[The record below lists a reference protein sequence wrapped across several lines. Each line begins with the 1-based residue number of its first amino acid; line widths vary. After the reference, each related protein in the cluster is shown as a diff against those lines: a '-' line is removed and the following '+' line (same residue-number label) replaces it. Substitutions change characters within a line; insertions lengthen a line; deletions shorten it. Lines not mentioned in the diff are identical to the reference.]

1 MAKTDVLYEV
11 QDQIGIITLNRPE
24 KMNAMTHEMF
34 DLFEDIVGRILRDD
48 NVRAVILTGKG
59 KYFCAGTDL
68 SGDVPQPFET
78 ELRYMK
84 SKVKTTDTFNMW
96 FFASIPKPVICA
108 LNGAAVGAGSEYPL
122 QCDIRIAAQS
132 AKWGEVFVRRGLI
145 PDTGAGT
152 YLLPHIVGFSKAAEL
167 CMSGEIIDANEM
179 LRIGLVH
186 QVVPDDQLM
195 PAAMELAKKFLKAA
209 PLAIRMTKQLLYMG
223 LERTIEHH
231 AEATRYCFQLA
242 TKTED
247 MVEGIKSF
255 LEKRDPVW
263 KNR

>member
-1 MAKTDVLYEV
+1 MAKTDVLYEK
-11 QDQIGIITLNRPE
+11 QDHIGIITLNRPD

-34 DLFEDIVGRILRDD
+34 DLFENITAEIRKDD
-48 NVRAVILTGKG
+48 DVRAVILTGKG
-59 KYFCAGTDL
+59 KCFCAGTDL

-84 SKVKTTDTFNMW
+84 SKETTTSTFNMW
-96 FFASIPKPVICA
+96 FFTSIPKPVICA
-108 LNGAAVGAGSEYPL
+108 INGPAVGAGAEYPL
-122 QCDIRIAAQS
+122 QCDIRIAGQS
-132 AKWGEVFVRRGLI
+132 AKWGEIFVRRGLI

-152 YLLPHIVGFSKAAEL
+152 YILPHIVGFSKACEL

-195 PAAMELAKKFLKAA
+195 LVAMEIAKKFLKAA
-209 PLAIRMTKQLLYMG
+209 PLAVRMTKQLLYMG

-231 AEATRYCFQLA
+231 AEATRYCFHLA
-242 TKTED
+242 TQTED
-247 MVEGIKSF
+247 MIEGIKSF

-263 KNR
+263 KNK

>member
-1 MAKTDVLYEV
+1 MARTDVLYEKK
-11 QDQIGIITLNRPE
+11 DQIGIITLNRPE
-24 KMNAMTHEMF
+24 KMNAMTHEMLA
-34 DLFEDIVGRILRDD
+34 LFLEITEQIRKDD
-48 NVRAVILTGKG
+48 DVRAVILTGKG
-59 KYFCAGTDL
+59 KCFCAGTDL
-68 SGDVPQPFET
+68 SGDVPEAVET
-78 ELRYMK
+78 ELNYLK
-84 SKVKTTDTFNMW
+84 SKDTTIYSYNAW

-108 LNGAAVGAGSEYPL
+108 LNGPAVGAGSEYPL
-122 QCDIRIAAQS
+122 HCDIRIAGKS

-167 CMSGEIIDANEM
+167 CMSGEVIDAEEM

-186 QVVPDDQLM
+186 EVVPDDELM
-195 PAAMELAKKFLKAA
+195 PAAMKLASKFLKAA
-209 PLAIRMTKQLLYMG
+209 PLAVKMTKQLLYMG
-223 LERTIEHH
+223 LQRTIDHH
-231 AEATRYCFQLA
+231 SEATRYCFQLA

-247 MVEGIKSF
+247 MMEGINSF

>member
-1 MAKTDVLYEV
+1 MAKTDVLYEK

-34 DLFEDIVGRILRDD
+34 SLFESIIKEIRGDD
-48 NVRAVILTGKG
+48 DVRAVILTGKG
-59 KYFCAGTDL
+59 KCFCAGTDL
-68 SGDVPQPFET
+68 SGDVPLSIDTQ
-78 ELRYMK
+78 LGYMK
-84 SKVKTTDTFNMW
+84 SKESTTSSFNTW
-96 FFASIPKPVICA
+96 FFTSIPKPIICA
-108 LNGAAVGAGSEYPL
+108 INGPAVGAGSEYPL
-122 QCDIRIAAQS
+122 QCDIRIAGQS

-152 YLLPHIVGFSKAAEL
+152 YLLPHIVGFSKACEL
-167 CMSGEIIDANEM
+167 CFSGEVIDADEM

-186 QVVPDDQLM
+186 QVVPNEQLM
-195 PAAMELAKKFLKAA
+195 PTAMELARKFLKAA
-209 PLAIRMTKQLLYMG
+209 PLAVKMTKQLMYMG

-231 AEATRYCFQLA
+231 YEATHNCFQLA

-255 LEKRDPVW
+255 LEKRNPVW

>member
-1 MAKTDVLYEV
+1 MAITDVLYEL
-11 QDQIGIITLNRPE
+11 QDHIGIITLNRPE
-24 KMNAMTHEMF
+24 KMNTLTHEML
-34 DLFEDIVGRILRDD
+34 DLFENITKEIRGDD
-48 NVRAVILTGKG
+48 DVRAVILTGKG

-68 SGDVPQPFET
+68 SSDVPQSFNT

-84 SKVKTTDTFNMW
+84 SKDSTTDTFSQW
-96 FFASIPKPVICA
+96 LFTSIPKPIICA
-108 LNGAAVGAGSEYPL
+108 INGPAVGAGSEYPL

-152 YLLPHIVGFSKAAEL
+152 YLLPHIVGISKACEL
-167 CMSGEIIDANEM
+167 CFSGEVIDANEM

-195 PAAMELAKKFLKAA
+195 STAMELAQKFLKAA
-209 PLAIRMTKQLLYMG
+209 PLAVQMTKQLLYMG

-231 AEATRYCFQLA
+231 HEATRYCFQLA
-242 TKTED
+242 AKTED
-247 MVEGIKSF
+247 AVEGVRSF
-255 LEKRDPVW
+255 LEKRAPIW

>member
-1 MAKTDVLYEV
+1 MAKTDVLYEK
-11 QDQIGIITLNRPE
+11 QDHIGIITLNRPD

-34 DLFEDIVGRILRDD
+34 DLFENITAEIRKDD
-48 NVRAVILTGKG
+48 DVRAVILTGKG
-59 KYFCAGTDL
+59 RCFCAGTDL

-84 SKVKTTDTFNMW
+84 SKEKTTSTFNMW

-108 LNGAAVGAGSEYPL
+108 INGPAVGAGSEYPL
-122 QCDIRIAAQS
+122 QCDIRIAGQS
-132 AKWGEVFVRRGLI
+132 AKWGEIFVRRGLI

-152 YLLPHIVGFSKAAEL
+152 YILPHIVGFSKACEL

-195 PAAMELAKKFLKAA
+195 STAMELAKKFLKAA
-209 PLAIRMTKQLLYMG
+209 PLAVRMTKQLLYLG

-231 AEATRYCFQLA
+231 SEATRYCFHLA
-242 TKTED
+242 TQTED

-263 KNR
+263 KNK

>member
-1 MAKTDVLYEV
+1 MAKTDVLYEK
-11 QDQIGIITLNRPE
+11 QGQIGIITLNRPE
-24 KMNAMTHEMF
+24 KMNAMTNEMF
-34 DLFEDIVGRILRDD
+34 DLFDEIIAQVRKDD
-48 NVRAVILTGKG
+48 DVRAVILTGRG
-59 KYFCAGTDL
+59 KCFCAGTDL
-68 SGDVPQPFET
+68 SGDVPLSLET

-84 SKVKTTDTFNMW
+84 SKETTTSTYNMW
-96 FFASIPKPVICA
+96 LFTSIPKPVICA
-108 LNGAAVGAGSEYPL
+108 INGPAVGAGSEYPL

-132 AKWGEVFVRRGLI
+132 ARWGEVFVRRGLL
-145 PDTGAGT
+145 PDSGAGT

-167 CMSGEIIDANEM
+167 CMSGEIIDADEM

-195 PAAMELAKKFLKAA
+195 PVAMELAKKFLKVA
-209 PLAIRMTKQLLYMG
+209 PLAVRMTKQLLYLG

-242 TKTED
+242 TRTED
-247 MVEGIKSF
+247 MVEGINSF
-255 LEKRDPVW
+255 LEKRDPIW